1 LAADAVFPMGFQSIF
16 AWEALP
22 EADLAKRAV
31 MDADQ
36 CFHERF
42 A

>member
-1 LAADAVFPMGFQSIF
+1 MGFQSIF

-22 EADLAKRAV
+22 EADFAKRAV
-31 MDADQ
+31 MDADRS
-36 CFHERF
+36 FHARF